1 MLIFKDIS
9 IKKSVLRIAL
19 LALSALALVLSLSSC
34 GALKDKT
41 IKIGWIPWDEDIAV
55 NYLWEH
61 ILTEKGYN
69 VELLMAYAGP
79 IFEGVSSGDID
90 LFIDAWSP
98 VTHAD
103 YIKRYKGEFKE
114 LGTWYD
120 QATLNWTV
128 PAYLEGIDS
137 IEDLKENA
145 DLFGGRIISI
155 EPGAGITRLSQEE
168 VIPAYGLESM
178 DFVTGSTVAMLAEL
192 RSAIEDQKPIAVTL
206 WHPHWAYSSF
216 DLKDLEDPQGALG
229 EAEEL
234 KVISVL
240 GFDEEYPEV
249 ARWMSN
255 FNMNDEQ
262 LSELEE
268 IVINQYGVGDEDLGV
283 SKWPEDPEN
292 KALVDSWLS

>member
-249 ARWMSN
+249 ARWTSN